1 MGKTLSLTAV
11 ATVIE
16 RLSFNDMAMRN
27 SEKRSTMTN
36 ATLLFWVDMGNCS
49 KSMATNSNGW
59 WALILMVGGYIGWE
73 ETLYNWQCVH
83 DKQMS
88 FAIFVNDGYQNKL
101 ETISINLCIPMC
113 ANCVCVW

>member
-1 MGKTLSLTAV
+1 MVVRNLAKPKCKKLRKCLKSSQKKFGNRINMGKTLSLTAV

-49 KSMATNSNGW
+49 KSMATNSNG
-59 WALILMVGGYIGWE
+59 
-73 ETLYNWQCVH
+73 
-83 DKQMS
+83 
-88 FAIFVNDGYQNKL
+88 
-101 ETISINLCIPMC
+101 
-113 ANCVCVW
+113 